1 MAATT
6 LLSQPRKSHNSVAP
20 KSGVIVLY
28 GYGTQVRVDRGHLVI
43 NDGIGLDRRSFRLPR
58 VGHGLSR
65 LVAIGSDG
73 FISLAALRWLADQD
87 SAFVMLERD
96 GTVLATTGPVRP
108 SDARLRR
115 AQALAVNSGTA
126 LKINCELI
134 TQKLM
139 GQARVVR
146 EQLQD
151 TTTAELISGFQSQL
165 AEADTQETI
174 RSLEALAGGAYWAAW
189 RHLPITYPR
198 NDLPRVPEHWRVF
211 GNRKSMLSGSQ
222 RRATNPVNA
231 MLNYLYA
238 ILESE
243 ARLAAA
249 AMGLDPGLGM
259 LHVDTPNR
267 DSLACDLMEP
277 IRPKIDAYVL
287 DWFTRQPLKREWF
300 FEQRDGNCRL
310 MGPFAVRLSE
320 TAPTW
325 RRQVAPFVEW
335 MARTLWADLRK
346 PKWQSVPATRLTQ
359 QRRSE
364 GRGKPAQSQ
373 DKKAS
378 PNPETLCRYCGKQVE
393 SGRKFC
399 KVCGLTFNR
408 ESLTALA
415 RRGRVVARGVK
426 AQHQRSETQRRNI
439 SANYAWDPSSQPSWL
454 TEEYYGREIQPRL
467 WSLTCSTISK
477 TLKVSMPYAAE
488 IRIGRRPH
496 PRHWRALAQLAG
508 PTPR

>member
-20 KSGVIVLY
+20 KSGVIVVY

-65 LVAIGSDG
+65 LVVIGSDG

-115 AQALAVNSGTA
+115 AQAFAVNNGTD
-126 LKINCELI
+126 LKIIRELI
-134 TQKLM
+134 SQKLV

-146 EQLQD
+146 ERLHD
-151 TTTAELISGFQSQL
+151 TTTAELIGRYQSQL
-165 AEADTQETI
+165 LEADTQQMI
-174 RSLEALAGGAYWAAW
+174 RSLEALAGAAYWAAW
-189 RHLPITYPR
+189 RDMPITYPR

-211 GNRKSMLSGSQ
+211 GNRKSVLSGSQ
-222 RRATNPVNA
+222 RLATNPVNA

-238 ILESE
+238 VLESE

-267 DSLACDLMEP
+267 DSLAYDLMEP
-277 IRPKIDAYVL
+277 IRPEIDAYVL
-287 DWFTRQPLKREWF
+287 DWFTRHPLRREWF

-310 MGPFAVRLSE
+310 MGAFAVRLSE

-325 RRQVAPFVEW
+325 RRQIAPFVEW

-346 PKWQSVPATRLTQ
+346 PKWQSPPATRLTQ

-364 GRGKPAQSQ
+364 GRWKPAQSQ
-373 DKKAS
+373 DKKQS
-378 PNPETLCRYCGKQVE
+378 PKPQTLCRYCGKQVE
-393 SGRKFC
+393 SDRKFC
-399 KVCGLTFNR
+399 KFCGLTFNR
-408 ESLTALA
+408 ESLIALA
-415 RRGRVVARGVK
+415 YKGRIEALSSGAQLRRA
-426 AQHQRSETQRRNI
+426 ETQRRNT
-439 SANYAWDPSSQPSWL
+439 SANHAWDPASQSSWL

-467 WSLTCSTISK
+467 SGLTCSAISK
-477 TLKVSMPYAAE
+477 ALRVSMPYAAE
-488 IRIGRRPH
+488 VRRGRRPH
-496 PRHWRALAQLAG
+496 PRHWRELATLAKVSKD
-508 PTPR
+508 